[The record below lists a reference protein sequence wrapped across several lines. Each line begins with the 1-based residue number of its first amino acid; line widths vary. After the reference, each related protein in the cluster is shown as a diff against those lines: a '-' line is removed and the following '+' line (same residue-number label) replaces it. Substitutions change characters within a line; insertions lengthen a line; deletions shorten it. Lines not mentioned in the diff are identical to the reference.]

1 MFFNPSYKKANH
13 IYIRETLLA
22 FCDDVSVLDREYMI
36 PDDPVY
42 VMQKVPTGYFYT
54 RDRRDCDDF
63 VRIFRG
69 WLSKKGWGNLLAM
82 ECHIRFA
89 DGKRHALIAFLH
101 KNKIT
106 FGEPQRGLLR
116 HINDCEILKLIA

>member
-1 MFFNPSYKKANH
+1 MFFNPTYKMANS
-13 IYIRETLLA
+13 IYVRESLKA

-36 PDDPVY
+36 PDGPAY
-42 VMQKVPTGYFYT
+42 VMKKIPTGYFYIKES
-54 RDRRDCDDF
+54 RDCDDF

-82 ECHIRFA
+82 ECNIRFK
-89 DGKRHALIAFLH
+89 DGKRHALIAFL
-101 KNKIT
+101 KNEKII

-116 HINDCEILKLIA
+116 YVNDCKILKLIA